1 MRSIPWVV
9 VCLFSCVTSRA
20 LAANVSFNVQFDQC
34 GEFVG
39 IGLVPMA
46 NARALVPP
54 QYTLAADPKT
64 GQAMIVVRVTS
75 CQSVSVDGKNP
86 KPAHTAQI
94 GISVVIPGSTAQIDN
109 YLLWFVT
116 DLGVLHGKLQAA
128 GLQNGNDQQLSVVFA
143 PSGATGP
150 LHIDVNSPRFPA
162 FPVTGV
168 ITSPPGSP
176 VPFVANWYADT
187 RNGTLRMHTVFD
199 IGFGSADA
207 GVTPEPGSALAELI
221 GSDTD
226 TLHFG
231 VLDSYNEWKAATMEL
246 RPFSP

>member
-9 VCLFSCVTSRA
+9 VCLLGCVTSRA
-20 LAANVSFNVQFDQC
+20 LAANVSFDVQFDQC

-39 IGLVPMA
+39 IGLVPFDK
-46 NARALVPP
+46 ARKLVPP
-54 QYTLAADPKT
+54 QYTLAVYDGK
-64 GQAMIVVRVTS
+64 AMIVVRVAS

-94 GISVVIPGSTAQIDN
+94 GISVVIPGTTAQIDN

-116 DLGVLHGKLQAA
+116 DSGVLHGKLQAA
-128 GLQNGNDQQLSVVFA
+128 GIQNGNDQQLSVVFA

-150 LHIDVNSPRFPA
+150 LHIDVNAPRFPA

-168 ITSPPGSP
+168 ITSPPGAP
-176 VPFVANWYADT
+176 TPFVANWYADT
-187 RNGTLRMHTVFD
+187 RNGTLRMHTEFN

-207 GVTPEPGSALAELI
+207 GVAPEAGSALAELI
-221 GSDTD
+221 GSDP
-226 TLHFG
+226 LQFG
-231 VLDSYNEWKAATMEL
+231 LLDSYNEWKAAKMEL
-246 RPFSP
+246 RPNPQ